1 MGTPRVSL
9 GMPVYNGAEH
19 IAETLDS
26 ILAQTYRDFEVIVC
40 DNASTDDT
48 CSIVESYAA
57 RDSRI
62 RLERNAANVGAAE
75 NYNRSFRSAVGDL
88 FRWVAHDDLL
98 LPSFLERCVETLD
111 ANPDVVL
118 AFCERYV
125 MNHDGKHMR
134 TESPYHWYE
143 AKQSFDRI
151 SFLRLMCVNGVRY
164 PMMIFGLVRSSA
176 LRQTRLIGAY
186 IHADL
191 VTVAELRLRG
201 HFSQIPER
209 LFITRRHNESDL
221 VFRGERRTIRGELTW
236 YGVSSP
242 RRFAISTFPEVKL
255 MIERLT
261 AVRNSRLPLL
271 EKLWYGACAVL
282 GHLWVRSIDLLYRQ
296 WYRIKK
302 WIYCRWHRYSVHMMR
317 KEQGLFVR
325 LWYLLYSVRSNQWRA
340 LRCVIN
346 GPHSERGQMLMTF
359 AATRFSKRTDIDA
372 TRLLCEWHHHGSPN
386 QKRAVQTIKAD
397 DPQRF
402 HDIVAHMA
410 SKRHPPTVTALE
422 QNESSAENAI
432 LE

>member
-1 MGTPRVSL
+1 MSTPRVSL

-62 RLERNAANVGAAE
+62 RLERNAANLGAAE
-75 NYNRSFRSAVGDL
+75 NYNRSFRSAVGEL
-88 FRWVAHDDLL
+88 FQWIAHDDLL
-98 LPSFLERCVETLD
+98 LPTFLERCVETLD

-151 SFLRLMCVNGVRY
+151 SFCRLMCVNGIRI

-176 LRQTRLIGAY
+176 LRQTRLIGDY

-191 VTVAELRLRG
+191 VTVAELRLLG

-209 LFITRRHNESDL
+209 LFITRLHNENDP
-221 VFRGERRTIRGELTW
+221 VFHRERRSIHGELMW
-236 YGVSSP
+236 YRASTS
-242 RRFAISTFPEVKL
+242 RRFSIATFPEAKL

-261 AVRNSRLPLL
+261 AVRYSRLPLR
-271 EKLWYGACAVL
+271 EKLWCSACAVL
-282 GHLWVRSIDLLYRQ
+282 GHLWVRGIDLLYRQ

-302 WIYCRWHRYSVHMMR
+302 WMYCRWHRYSVHMMR

-325 LWYLLYSVRSNQWRA
+325 LWYLLYSVRDNQWRA
-340 LRCVIN
+340 LWRVVK
-346 GPHSERGQMLMTF
+346 GPHSELDQMLMTF
-359 AATRFSKRTDIDA
+359 AASRFSKRTDIDA
-372 TRLLCEWHHHGSPN
+372 TRLLREWHHHGSPN

-397 DPQRF
+397 DPRRF
-402 HDIVAHMA
+402 YDIVEH
-410 SKRHPPTVTALE
+410 VT
-422 QNESSAENAI
+422 SSDTR
-432 LE
+432 